1 MSQEIYNQI
10 LDLKSRTDAIDRGR
24 DFEALM
30 REIQPWDH
38 RPPIVASPK
47 SEQLDGVF
55 VYKGETFIIESKA
68 VRKKITPGMSEWE
81 DFELKLRRRTA
92 HGVIGMFCSLFDIC
106 DTVMERAKEMNM
118 TGIRTIIIA
127 GKTWDELSGADI
139 HFPSFLDYLMLM
151 CSLKNS
157 PSVDS
162 LKNAKSWIYD
172 GNTINDSFTDNAK
185 KISSTFLRRFKH
197 KFHEQLF
204 VERSIDVQIRSLM
217 AALSPR
223 SLKSSG
229 SREGYKQL
237 MVVRDFSGS
246 GKTTMSANLAAYS
259 EHCFCFATT
268 ANISQVD
275 EVLDHFLH
283 LNKYP
288 GYGLNELIAVD
299 KPLLFIVDSL
309 DETPLHS
316 HVAKRRE
323 IRSLIKKVE
332 ELNNEAVKKNLA
344 VFPIAV
350 LFTIRE
356 EYWRDWEASFEGRQD
371 VVSLKKII
379 SHYNKAEFQLA
390 LEQYTTAYHYKILN
404 FLTPEAENI
413 LSVPINLEIFSEAN
427 YYEGEISVEDIWE
440 GKILSSYFAKKE
452 ESLFKHYID
461 QFSTQVFYVLV
472 ARLAFSMLQDRTT
485 LFSKTQFRSILA
497 SISEVLA
504 LNNDQ
509 ILLNLVSEQIVI
521 NDTDNASNYRF
532 KYIRFIEYLVALN
545 IIQEFNAKRDFSE
558 IDFAIQTIY
567 DSNIVSVYG
576 VLDNIKHICRVQFR
590 QIEKDIIDY
599 YSHSETFLQKYLP
612 ELRGKIARGEGIPKD
627 AIKSIITNDF
637 IQSPITSWNSFFIIA
652 AKSVHEK
659 KDKVIAAF
667 VLAWEKNR
675 ENKQRW
681 KMIARLASRDYLL
694 EERVLYALIKDSRP
708 REWEE
713 YFGTVLS
720 RKMNI
725 QFLDLWGQLRGDSIF
740 NPMVEK
746 HPQDWHLA
754 NRLLSL
760 IYRNEGFIIG
770 DMLSDEKPKS
780 YVVFDKVSNKKLPDL
795 DQRQKQLCD
804 DYIEE
809 LNARFVQETPRV
821 SYPYFFVKELNKESV
836 QYLNIKLEQLFKGTY
851 GVQEK
856 PFLNFLID
864 SLPISETLFRIVRE
878 NHHLE
883 IPVNLV
889 DKQGFSVFR
898 EVLECDY
905 QHKNDLFEYLF
916 KCGYKKNDD
925 DDKNMQQAI
934 QNSGNLNAKELEDL
948 LIGFCY
954 LKIKKPGDYDKLNK
968 VYRELCVL
976 LSARFNRIISF
987 RFPNFVQVANN
998 ALEHYKEYSDL
1009 FLRAFE
1015 TYGRTAEL
1023 ESKPSYIKK
1032 VQALERTHPVQSKEF
1047 DSIFESIFPELF

>member
-55 VYKGETFIIESKA
+55 IYKGETFIIESKA
-68 VRKKITPGMSEWE
+68 VSKKITPGMSEWE

-92 HGVIGMFCSLFDIC
+92 HGVIGMFCSLFEIC

-127 GKTWDELSGADI
+127 GKTWDELSAADI

-151 CSLKNS
+151 CSLKNL

-172 GNTINDSFTDNAK
+172 GKSINDSFTDNAK

-204 VERSIDVQIRSLM
+204 VERAIDVQIRSLM

-223 SLKSSG
+223 SLKASANRDSH
-229 SREGYKQL
+229 KQL
-237 MVVRDFSGS
+237 IVVRDFSGS

-259 EHCFCFATT
+259 EYYFCFATT

-275 EVLDHFLH
+275 EVLDNFLH

-288 GYGLNELIAVD
+288 GHGLNELIAID

-316 HVAKRRE
+316 HVSKRRE
-323 IRSLIKKVE
+323 IKSLIRKVE
-332 ELNNEAVKKNLA
+332 ELNAEAVKKNLA

-379 SHYNKAEFQLA
+379 SHYNKAEFQTA
-390 LEQYTTAYHYKILN
+390 LENYKRAYHYKILN

-413 LSVPINLEIFSEAN
+413 LSVPINLEIFSESN

-440 GKILSSYFAKKE
+440 GKILSNYFAKKE

-461 QFSTQVFYVLV
+461 QFSTPVFYVLL

-485 LFSKTQFRSILA
+485 LFSRTQFRFILA

-504 LNNDQ
+504 LNSDQ

-545 IIQEFNAKRDFSE
+545 VIQEFNEKRNFNE
-558 IDFAIQTIY
+558 IDFAIQIIY

-576 VLDNIKHICRVQFR
+576 VLDNIKHICRVQFK
-590 QIEKDIIDY
+590 QVEEDIIDY

-612 ELRGKIARGEGIPKD
+612 ELRGKISRGEGIPKD
-627 AIKSIITNDF
+627 AIKSIVTNDF
-637 IQSPITSWNSFFIIA
+637 TQSPATSWNSFFIIA
-652 AKSVHEK
+652 AKFVNEK
-659 KDKVIAAF
+659 KDKILAAF
-667 VLAWEKNR
+667 GLAWDKNK
-675 ENKQRW
+675 ENTQRW
-681 KMIARLASRDYLL
+681 KMIARLATRDYLL
-694 EERVLYALIKDSRP
+694 EERVLFSLMRDSRP

-713 YFGTVLS
+713 YFGTILS
-720 RKMNI
+720 KKMNTE
-725 QFLDLWGQLRGDSIF
+725 FLDLWGQLRGDSIF
-740 NPMVEK
+740 NPLVEK

-770 DMLSDEKPKS
+770 DMLSDEKPNS
-780 YVVFDKVSNKKLPDL
+780 YIVFDKGSNKKLPNL

-809 LNARFVQETPRV
+809 LKTRFVHETPNV
-821 SYPYFFVKELNKESV
+821 SSPYFFVKELNKESV
-836 QYLNIKLEQLFKGTY
+836 QYLNIKLEQLFKGVY
-851 GVQEK
+851 GIHEK
-856 PFLNFLID
+856 PFLNFLIS
-864 SLPISETLFRIVRE
+864 SLPVSETLFRIVRE
-878 NHHLE
+878 NHYLE
-883 IPVNLV
+883 IPSNLV
-889 DKQGFSVFR
+889 DKQGFSAFR
-898 EVLECDY
+898 ELLECDY
-905 QHKNDLFEYLF
+905 QHKNDLYEYLF
-916 KCGYKKNDD
+916 ANGYKKTED
-925 DDKNMQQAI
+925 DDKYILNAI
-934 QNSGNLNAKELEDL
+934 QHSENLNTKELEDL

-954 LKIKKPGDYDKLNK
+954 LKIKKSSDYERLNR

-976 LSARFNRIISF
+976 LSARFNRIIYF

-1009 FLRAFE
+1009 FMRAFE

-1023 ESKPSYIKK
+1023 RSKASYIKK
-1032 VQALERTHPVQSKEF
+1032 VKAIEHTHPVQSREF